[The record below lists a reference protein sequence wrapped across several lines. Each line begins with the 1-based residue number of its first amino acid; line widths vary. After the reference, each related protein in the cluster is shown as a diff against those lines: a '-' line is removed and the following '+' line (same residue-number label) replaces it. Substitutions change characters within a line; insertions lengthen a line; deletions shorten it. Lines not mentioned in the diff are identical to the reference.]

1 MASTSETGHA
11 KNVANFEDLISF
23 CTGYGTSYNPTK
35 AAIKLPAL
43 NTLLTNSRNSL
54 IAVNTALSPFNNTVN
69 AREIAFVPLSKLV
82 TRIINA
88 LDATDA
94 TTQVVK
100 DAKTI
105 ARKLQGK
112 RAEKLSPPPPP
123 PPPAASIAPSPLPT
137 PLPITPVHISAS
149 QMSFDSRIENF
160 SKLITLL
167 TNEPLYAPNE
177 TDLKL
182 IALNTLLTSLKTT
195 NTAVVNGT
203 TPLSNA
209 RISRNSILYATG
221 TGLVDIA
228 GEVKKYVKSVFG
240 GTSPQY
246 KQVSGLKFTRP
257 KQ

>member
-1 MASTSETGHA
+1 
-11 KNVANFEDLISF
+11 
-23 CTGYGTSYNPTK
+23 
-35 AAIKLPAL
+35 
-43 NTLLTNSRNSL
+43 
-54 IAVNTALSPFNNTVN
+54 VN
-69 AREIAFVPLSKLV
+69 AREIVFIPLTKLV
-82 TRIINA
+82 TRIVNA

-112 RAEKLSPPPPP
+112 RAEKLPPPPP
-123 PPPAASIAPSPLPT
+123 PPPTPAMIVLPSPSPSPLPT
-137 PLPITPVHISAS
+137 PLPVTPIHISAS
-149 QMSFDSRIENF
+149 QMSFDNRIENF

-182 IALNTLLTSLKTT
+182 IALNTLLTSLKNT

-203 TPLSNA
+203 TLLSNA
-209 RISRNSILYATG
+209 RIARNTMLYAIG

-228 GEVKKYVKSVFG
+228 AEVKKYVKSIFG
-240 GTSPQY
+240 ATSPQY
-246 KQVSGLKFTRP
+246 KQVSGLKFNRI
-257 KQ
+257 KV